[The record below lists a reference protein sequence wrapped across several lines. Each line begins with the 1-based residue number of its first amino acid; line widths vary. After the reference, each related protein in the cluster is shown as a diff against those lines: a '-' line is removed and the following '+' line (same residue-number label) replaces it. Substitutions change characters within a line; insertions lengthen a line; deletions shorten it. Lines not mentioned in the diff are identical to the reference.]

1 MPAARIMPDSLNV
14 PKNVTERR
22 RSSSFLSEV
31 HTLPTPKSIHEPE
44 PMDDLNPYERLLHG
58 LHHDERWLK
67 EVTLGK
73 RVGFYRFRGELGS
86 GNFSQVKLAHHQL
99 TKERVAIKV
108 LDKNKLDQKTRKML
122 DREIETLES
131 MNHPNL
137 IRLYE
142 VVETYTRIHL
152 VTEYA
157 YSGELYTRVANAGKL
172 SESEAKPIFAQ
183 LVSAISYMH
192 DRNFIHR
199 DLKAENVMF
208 SSNQI
213 KVVDF
218 GFSTKVNSPDQ
229 RLQTF
234 CGSPPYAAPELFRDE
249 WYTGCGV
256 DIWALGVILYFMVT
270 GTMPFRGHTVAA
282 LKRTI
287 LEGEFVDPIEVSQ
300 DCVSVIRGLMKPL
313 PADRISLKTLLEE
326 HSWLEKVPKVLPSVL
341 DNPDCEKLKEVAA
354 EAKKRL
360 QLLGVSEALL
370 AEAADKGAKSSITG
384 CYRIV
389 LHRVERDSDDQASLD
404 NVDAREFS
412 SPTPSRFSIA
422 SRISSRKSRRKS
434 KLSTTCVIF

>member
-1 MPAARIMPDSLNV
+1 MPAARIMPDNLNL
-14 PKNVTERR
+14 PTGHNERR
-22 RSSSFLSEV
+22 RSSNFLSEV
-31 HTLPTPKSIHEPE
+31 HALPASTLITDPDPL
-44 PMDDLNPYERLLHG
+44 DDMSPYERLLHG

-131 MNHPNL
+131 MNHPNI

-157 YSGELYTRVANAGKL
+157 FSGELYTRVTNAGKL
-172 SESEAKPIFAQ
+172 AERDAKPIFAQ
-183 LVSAISYMH
+183 LVSAIDYMH
-192 DRNFIHR
+192 ERNFIHR
-199 DLKAENVMF
+199 DLKAENIMF
-208 SSNQI
+208 SGNQI

-249 WYTGCGV
+249 WYIGANV

-270 GTMPFRGHTVAA
+270 GSMPFRGHTVAA

-287 LEGEFVDPIEVSQ
+287 LEGEFLDPQDVSSE
-300 DCVSVIRGLMKPL
+300 CVTVIRSLMMPL
-313 PADRISLKTLLEE
+313 PSDRIPLKTLLQE
-326 HSWLEKVPKVLPSVL
+326 HPWLENVSKLEPSIL
-341 DNPDCEKLKEVAA
+341 DSGDSERIGEITT

-360 QLLGVSEALL
+360 HKLGVSEALL
-370 AEAADKGAKSSITG
+370 AEAEDKGAKSSITG

-389 LHRVERDSDDQASLD
+389 LHRVERESDDSLNQD
-404 NVDAREFS
+404 GLSGREFA
-412 SPTPSRFSIA
+412 SPTPSKFSIS
-422 SRISSRKSRRKS
+422 SRLSSRKSKRKGR
-434 KLSTTCVIF
+434 LSTTCVIF